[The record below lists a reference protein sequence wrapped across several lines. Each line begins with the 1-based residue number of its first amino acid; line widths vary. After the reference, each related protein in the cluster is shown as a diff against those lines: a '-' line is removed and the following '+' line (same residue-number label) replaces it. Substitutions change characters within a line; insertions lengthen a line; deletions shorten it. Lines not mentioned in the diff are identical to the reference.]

1 MSTYLHVMF
10 TDLRSSIYI
19 LGMPVALQ
27 LSRVF
32 FKCRAMKI
40 HRLVKLTASQSRVVP
55 RLWKQRHPPTTAAV
69 GNTFGAMRTILVV
82 PGSRI
87 TICHPEE
94 NVIGL
99 HSPMWPEVPHHRDIC
114 HGRKRTLYLSALGVS
129 FWLWMLVACFNT
141 SLPAH
146 FALLLPLQRMD
157 GPN

>member
-1 MSTYLHVMF
+1 MGGNENTPTRETDRQPVTSCSTTVE
-10 TDLRSSIYI
+10 TTSSTNHGGSGQHI
-19 LGMPVALQ
+19 
-27 LSRVF
+27 
-32 FKCRAMKI
+32 
-40 HRLVKLTASQSRVVP
+40 
-55 RLWKQRHPPTTAAV
+55 WRHENQPAAV
-69 GNTFGAMRTILVV
+69 NTFGAMRTILVV

-114 HGRKRTLYLSALGVS
+114 HGHKRTLYLSALGVS